1 MQTIIVCSM
10 INFMGMM
17 EIKEKLESQQRIKRA
32 ENLHNQVHVAIL
44 SNRCF

>member
-1 MQTIIVCSM
+1 MQIIIVCSM
-10 INFMGMM
+10 INFMM

>member
-10 INFMGMM
+10 INFMM

-32 ENLHNQVHVAIL
+32 ENLYNQVHVAIL